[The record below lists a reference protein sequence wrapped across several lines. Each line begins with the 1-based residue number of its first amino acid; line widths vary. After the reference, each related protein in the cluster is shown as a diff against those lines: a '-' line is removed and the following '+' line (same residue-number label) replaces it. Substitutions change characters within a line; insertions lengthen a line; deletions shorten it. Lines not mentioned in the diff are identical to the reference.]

1 MNVLLLLAAAEL
13 QEARDKDA
21 SRRGPCEVRAEGGCL
36 EGRPGSRGDSTE
48 VERDLNGGE
57 LSGDKASVNGGG
69 DSSMKQAKS
78 RPSSLKREASSPLRR
93 DAARPAK
100 RATPSPLERE
110 ASPGSAREAPT
121 GSALEAPTGSAREA
135 STGAAREA
143 STGAVREAASPP
155 STGLDGGGSEGSG
168 DSLTEEDEEEAEEDE
183 GKDEEGEE
191 GSVGA
196 TGAAGGRAGA
206 GGKEMR
212 RWTAEQDDALRAA
225 VALHRGQNWKAIAQM
240 VEGRDHVQCLQR
252 WKKVLQPGLVK
263 GMWSHE
269 EDELLLKLMS
279 TSQPKNWAGVAAMV
293 PGRTAKQCR
302 ERWSLSLDPSINRG
316 PWTQEE
322 DELLVKLHDTLGNC
336 WAQIKGHLS
345 SRTENAVKT
354 RYKTLE
360 RARFKDAAVAWT
372 PELEAQLRDLAVR
385 FDCRID
391 EVTKHLPRSL
401 RGISSHAMRQR
412 CPLLREAEEKNLL
425 F

>member
-21 SRRGPCEVRAEGGCL
+21 SARRELHESQGGRGK
-36 EGRPGSRGDSTE
+36 GRLISRGDSTE
-48 VERDLNGGE
+48 AEGDFESGE
-57 LSGDKASVNGGG
+57 CSEEKPSVDGDG
-69 DSSMKQAKS
+69 DSTMLPVES
-78 RPSSLKREASSPLRR
+78 RLSSLKREASSPLAH
-93 DAARPAK
+93 DAARPLK
-100 RATPSPLERE
+100 RGAASPVKREVPSPLKRE
-110 ASPGSAREAPT
+110 VPSPLKGEVP
-121 GSALEAPTGSAREA
+121 
-135 STGAAREA
+135 
-143 STGAVREAASPP
+143 SPP
-155 STGLDGGGSEGSG
+155 SRDAPSYDGSGSEGSG
-168 DSLTEEDEEEAEEDE
+168 DMLTEEDDNEEEDDE
-183 GKDEEGEE
+183 GDE
-191 GSVGA
+191 GSGV
-196 TGAAGGRAGA
+196 AGGVGGHVGA

-225 VALHRGQNWKAIAQM
+225 VAVHRGQNWKAIAQM

-263 GMWSHE
+263 GMWSKE

-279 TSQPKNWAGVAAMV
+279 TSQLKNWAGVAALV

-322 DELLVKLHDTLGNC
+322 DELLIKLHDKLGNC
-336 WAQIKGHLS
+336 WAQIKGHLV

-354 RYKTLE
+354 RFKTLE
-360 RARFKDAAVAWT
+360 RARVKDAAVAWT
-372 PELEAQLRDLAVR
+372 PALEAQLRELAVR

-412 CPLLREAEEKNLL
+412 CPLLRESEEKQLL
-425 F
+425 L